1 MIKIV
6 ISTKNKPNYATFST
20 FHLVNIDPDKGPHY
34 IGTMPKKTTT
44 VTADKELKSLE
55 FRLDELIEILNHL
68 QEENR
73 ILRDHQENLVT
84 ERAQLIEKNELARTR
99 VESII
104 NRLKA
109 METG

>member
-1 MIKIV
+1 M
-6 ISTKNKPNYATFST
+6 
-20 FHLVNIDPDKGPHY
+20 
-34 IGTMPKKTTT
+34 MPKDPAKAS
-44 VTADKELKSLE
+44 ADKELKSLE
-55 FRLDELIEILNHL
+55 FRLDELIEIMNHL

-109 METG
+109 MESSQ